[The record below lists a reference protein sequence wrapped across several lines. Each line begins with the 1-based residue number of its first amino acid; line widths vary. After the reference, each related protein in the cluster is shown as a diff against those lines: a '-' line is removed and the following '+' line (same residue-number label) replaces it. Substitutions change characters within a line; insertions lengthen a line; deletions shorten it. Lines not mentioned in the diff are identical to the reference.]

1 MKFTGER
8 NWMFIAI
15 AAVSPYIWI
24 NIALKKTDPLIVAIA
39 AGLCVLAVMLLVFLL
54 RKQYIE
60 INNNSI
66 LLQSMFKRR
75 EFAPDD
81 LQRIVIEEHV
91 ITAFDSNGKP
101 QHLMIPL
108 KKEQL
113 QELKDAI
120 KAFCKRNKV
129 PLQ

>member
-1 MKFTGER
+1 MKFTGDR
-8 NWMFIAI
+8 NWVFIAI

-24 NIALKKTDPLIVAIA
+24 NNAIQKTDPLTVSIA
-39 AGLCVLAVMLLVFLL
+39 AGFSVLAVMLLVFLL

-60 INNNSI
+60 VNHNRI

-81 LQRIVIEEHV
+81 LQKIVIEEHV
-91 ITAFDSNGKP
+91 ITAFDSKGKP

-113 QELKDAI
+113 KELKDAI

-129 PLQ
+129 TLQ